1 MSISAGQLIPK
12 LYYTVT
18 PLFILLDYLWGIN
31 VRAVVLDSVP
41 MYKGLYYGFCILC
54 GVVIYIIP
62 KFSPVVALVDSTV
75 IFSMTVLSIFM
86 SYVQSFVQIDDI
98 LDADLQYVNIVGP
111 PCIINLLLVGGMAA
125 LTFRTSLSTLGMSGN
140 EPASDDGYD

>member
-12 LYYTVT
+12 LYYAVT

-62 KFSPVVALVDSTV
+62 KFSPVVALVDSAV
-75 IFSMTVLSIFM
+75 IFSMTVLSVFM
-86 SYVQSFVQIDDI
+86 SYVQSIMQIDDI
-98 LDADLQYVNIVGP
+98 LDADLQYVSIIGP
-111 PCIINLLLVGGMAA
+111 PCVVNLVLAGGMAA
-125 LTFRTSLSTLGMSGN
+125 LTFRTSLSTLGISGN
-140 EPASDDGYD
+140 EPASDTGYD